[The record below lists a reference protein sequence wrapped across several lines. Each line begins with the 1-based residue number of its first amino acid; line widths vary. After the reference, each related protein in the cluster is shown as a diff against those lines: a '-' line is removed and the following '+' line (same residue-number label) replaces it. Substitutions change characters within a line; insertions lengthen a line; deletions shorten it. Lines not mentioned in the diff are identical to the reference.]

1 MYVTLILSFAIG
13 FGIIYAV
20 MFYLGADTY
29 IILLVAFAYF
39 IIQWYVSPKILAA
52 ASKLHYVTGSEYPQ
66 IQQFVKSAADSAK
79 VPVPRIAIAPAKEP
93 NAFVFGRTRRSAT
106 LVIHEGLLARLNAD
120 ELKAV
125 IEHEIGH
132 LKHNDV
138 IVMTMVAFIPM
149 LAFIIA
155 ENILWAGMFNDS
167 KNSSSYIMLLG
178 VVAFIV
184 YFVAELLMLSLS
196 RARESYADSYSAS
209 ATKKPGD
216 LASALLKITASGAAT
231 PTSSHNSTVARS
243 LYIVDFFNV
252 EKDIKDLKV
261 HINEIKELVPGIDIN
276 RLVSEARKNRGG
288 PLNALNSMFATHPPT
303 YKRIIDL
310 ARIKKDL

>member
-1 MYVTLILSFAIG
+1 MYITLILSFAIG

-20 MFYLGADTY
+20 MFYMGADTY
-29 IILLVAFAYF
+29 IILLVALAYF

-52 ASKLHYVTGSEYPQ
+52 ASKLHYITGNEYPQ

-79 VPVPRIAIAPAKEP
+79 VPVPRIAIAPAKDP

-106 LVIHEGLLARLNAD
+106 LVIHEGLLARLNSD

-132 LKHNDV
+132 LRHNDV
-138 IVMTMVAFIPM
+138 IIMTMVAFIPM

-155 ENILWAGMFNDS
+155 QNILWAGMFNDS
-167 KNSSSYIMLLG
+167 RNSSSYIMLLG

-184 YFVAELLMLSLS
+184 YFVAEMLMLSLS

-216 LASALLKITASGAAT
+216 LASALLKITASGAAA
-231 PTSSHNSTVARS
+231 PASSNNSTVARS

-252 EKDIKDLKV
+252 EKDIKDLKT
-261 HINEIKELVPGIDIN
+261 HINEIKELVPDIDIN

-303 YKRIIDL
+303 YKRIVDL